1 VPRGTGGGTGTGA
14 GTADLADHATEHP
27 QPRDSPP
34 TTAGETLVAMTST
47 TRSLTLRST
56 GRRLVGAISAGAA
69 VAVVGITAVPVGTA
83 MAAGIH
89 RGPHHLTDAARQATS
104 LPASVLGAT
113 TASTVTYRHDGTRF
127 VRA

>member
-1 VPRGTGGGTGTGA
+1 
-14 GTADLADHATEHP
+14 
-27 QPRDSPP
+27 
-34 TTAGETLVAMTST
+34 MTST

-56 GRRLVGAISAGAA
+56 GRRLVGALSAGAA

-89 RGPHHLTDAARQATS
+89 RGPHHLADTTHQATM
-104 LPASVLGAT
+104 LPASDVLGAS
-113 TASTVTYRHDGTRF
+113 TASTVVYRHDGTRF